1 MLKSG
6 LRVLDFYGNCLQL
19 SRDTGAATS
28 PRTRSHQTPAATVEM
43 WPAAPEHGM
52 GTEGFQQRQAVAP
65 AVFFHLSLRRSL
77 LQMQTEVSCY
87 LQGVFVHTFPPR
99 LSIFNTLCPLP
110 AISFPKS
117 SSSSCSQQTQSLGFP
132 KSQILKQK
140 WLFPSQF
147 CGYHISAC
155 WELVEEARAGHAWV
169 TFSRSLLGG
178 QSTKPKVWAGL

>member
-1 MLKSG
+1 MS
-6 LRVLDFYGNCLQL
+6 
-19 SRDTGAATS
+19 SISMATACS
-28 PRTRSHQTPAATVEM
+28 SAVTLVQPQALVPAATKHQQ
-43 WPAAPEHGM
+43 PRCRCGRPPPEHGT

-110 AISFPKS
+110 AVSFPKS